1 MVEIHDRGA
10 QAMTGKEPSAVL
22 RNVRTLFGGG
32 TVSGLTDGQLLE
44 RFLARHDDSGEAAF
58 TALVQRHGPMV
69 WGVCKRLLHDPN
81 DAADA
86 FQATFLVLVHRAATV
101 RGDDALGRWLYGV
114 SRKVAARTKKMSDR
128 RSARERRGVERVAAP
143 APPLDS
149 DPGRAEWLA
158 VLDEEIGRLPQRY
171 REVVVLCDLGGLR
184 HDEAAR
190 QLGCAVGTIG
200 SRVSRARERLRA
212 RLTRRGFAPPAGLL
226 TGALF
231 AEAATAAMP
240 SALAATTVRTAVLIS
255 MSQAAAVSIPS
266 VALTKGVLRAMFMTR
281 LRSIAVA
288 FLTIVAGACG
298 TVVLAFHQASEPAE
312 DPPSRQKPT
321 QDPSDRAGRPPGQDT
336 LGASHRASADRSTP
350 VRDEKSPQAD
360 PKPAQSPA
368 PDAGDQGATRLAL
381 GAHSQAASIDKLPRF
396 SYQVQ
401 YRHGVVDSMRAVDV
415 TIDRLKQ
422 ALTAPVLDKDWF
434 GRYRTSFSWDES
446 RFLWEMSPGEADLN
460 FDSRFWTRTDAW
472 ERHEAKDR
480 SSVNFVRSAGPST
493 LWKHLILFDYSYLRL
508 TPHRFW
514 WGTTAQINH
523 QTMSLVPPE
532 KVSWKRLGAENFG
545 GEMCEIVDSAQR
557 TERLW
562 IGQGSGHVR
571 GVLTYGW
578 DTNGA
583 KAAKF
588 YQTDAVRRIAGK
600 WFISQRG
607 YSNWLRNEA
616 TEDQLTQVAL
626 AWSEPDPTPVPGAI
640 EPNEL
645 VLFDDYREVSP
656 GIWIPFREIRAF
668 PHASETARN
677 KHQLIRSEL
686 SVDEV
691 RTDLSL
697 AGRFDP
703 LMPKHGE
710 RVQDQRFIV
719 PIDYDYRAD
728 RGDEE
733 IRELAGIEYNKRLKG
748 EEYVRRLTQP
758 IDAMVGKP
766 APALPTTGW
775 IGGRRPDLAGKPY
788 LLHFW
793 ATWCGPC
800 KNDLPR
806 LKALAERGIHILGMH
821 PSGTSREEVENFLR
835 DQQLNYPTFL
845 APANMG
851 EPGHTKIGDYP
862 AGVFPYGI
870 LVDAQGRVAGHGSL
884 SKLLETFGTDALIS
898 PAELDSKKSGQK

>member
-1 MVEIHDRGA
+1 
-10 QAMTGKEPSAVL
+10 
-22 RNVRTLFGGG
+22 
-32 TVSGLTDGQLLE
+32 
-44 RFLARHDDSGEAAF
+44 
-58 TALVQRHGPMV
+58 
-69 WGVCKRLLHDPN
+69 
-81 DAADA
+81 
-86 FQATFLVLVHRAATV
+86 
-101 RGDDALGRWLYGV
+101 
-114 SRKVAARTKKMSDR
+114 
-128 RSARERRGVERVAAP
+128 
-143 APPLDS
+143 
-149 DPGRAEWLA
+149 
-158 VLDEEIGRLPQRY
+158 
-171 REVVVLCDLGGLR
+171 
-184 HDEAAR
+184 
-190 QLGCAVGTIG
+190 
-200 SRVSRARERLRA
+200 
-212 RLTRRGFAPPAGLL
+212 LL
-226 TGALF
+226 TGALL

-240 SALAATTVRTAVLIS
+240 SALATTTVRTAVLIS
-255 MSQAAAVSIPS
+255 ASQAAAVTIPS

-298 TVVLAFHQASEPAE
+298 TVVLAFHQASQPAE
-312 DPPSRQKPT
+312 DQPSQQKT
-321 QDPSDRAGRPPGQDT
+321 AQDSSDRAGRSSGQDQ
-336 LGASHRASADRSTP
+336 LGASHRVSADNSTPARDERST
-350 VRDEKSPQAD
+350 KAD
-360 PKPAQSPA
+360 PNQARAPT
-368 PDAGDQGATRLAL
+368 PDAGDQRATRLAL
-381 GAHSQAASIDKLPRF
+381 GAHAQAASIDKLPRF

-422 ALTAPVLDKDWF
+422 ALTAPVLEKDWF
-434 GRYRTSFSWDES
+434 GRYQTSFSWDES
-446 RFLWEMSPGEADLN
+446 QFLWEMRPGEADLN
-460 FDSRFWTRTDAW
+460 FDCRFWTRTDAW

-480 SSVNFVRSAGPST
+480 SSVDFVRSAGPST
-493 LWKHLILFDYSYLRL
+493 LWKSLLMFDYSYLRL
-508 TPHRFW
+508 SPHRFW
-514 WGTTAQINH
+514 WGLTAH
-523 QTMSLVPPE
+523 TDQTMSLVPPE

-600 WFISQRG
+600 WFISQWE
-607 YSNWLRNEA
+607 YSDWRHNEA

-626 AWSEPDPTPVPGAI
+626 AWSELDPTPVPGAI

-656 GIWIPFREIRAF
+656 GLWIPFREIRAF
-668 PHASETARN
+668 PHTSETARN

-703 LMPKHGE
+703 LMPKDGE
-710 RVQDQRFIV
+710 HVQDQRFIV

-728 RGDEE
+728 RSDEE

-748 EEYVRRLTQP
+748 EEYVKQLTQP
-758 IDAMVGKP
+758 IEAMLGKP
-766 APALPTTGW
+766 APALPAAGW
-775 IGGRRPDLAGKPY
+775 IGGRPPDLVGKPY

-806 LKALAERGIHILGMH
+806 LKALAERGTQVLGMH
-821 PSGTSREEVENFLR
+821 PSGTSPEEVENFIR

-845 APANMG
+845 APTNIG
-851 EPGHTKIGDYP
+851 ETSHKKIGNYP

-870 LVDAQGRVAGHGSL
+870 LVDAQGRVVGHGSL
-884 SKLLETFGTDALIS
+884 SRLLEKFGADALIS
-898 PAELDSKKSGQK
+898 PTELDSKKSGQK